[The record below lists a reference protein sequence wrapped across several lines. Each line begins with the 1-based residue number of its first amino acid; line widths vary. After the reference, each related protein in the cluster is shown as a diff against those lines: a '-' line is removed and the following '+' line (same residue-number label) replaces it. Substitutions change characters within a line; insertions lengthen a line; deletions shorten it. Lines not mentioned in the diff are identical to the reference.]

1 MDTLWGFSKRSKYPK
16 KKNYSVEISRNE
28 YCDHVN
34 EIAEK
39 LNWNTD
45 SPQHH
50 AGYTIFFQGLYSL
63 MNMPNFTDI
72 YTLGFDHDY
81 DMEKYNKWKS
91 LGYPNSQNKYC
102 GLNMSEVFL
111 GI

>member
-1 MDTLWGFSKRSKYPK
+1 MILLIYGYTLGIFRVLNTLR

-34 EIAEK
+34 EIAKK

-45 SPQHH
+45 SPEHH

-91 LGYPNSQNKYC
+91 LGYPNSQINI
-102 GLNMSEVFL
+102 VD
-111 GI
+111 